1 MIDIVLKENLREPLV
16 QSAARENRSIDDLV
30 NEAVE
35 NYLLEQ
41 QRAKI
46 DEEIVAFEAIYNQL
60 MENHYGEWVAIHE
73 GQLVD
78 HDMDGTALYQRVRAK
93 FVAISVLL
101 RRVTEDANDDIWIR
115 TPSTGRIQP

>member
-1 MIDIVLKENLREPLV
+1 MIDIVLKENLREPLA

-46 DEEIVAFEAIYNQL
+46 DQEIIAFEAMYDQL
-60 MENHYGEWVAIHE
+60 MDSYYNEWVAIHE
-73 GQLVD
+73 GQMID
-78 HDMDGTALYQRVRAK
+78 HDADGTALYKRVRAK
-93 FVAISVLL
+93 YGSLSVLI
-101 RRVTEDANDDIWIR
+101 RRVTEEANDDIWLR
-115 TPSTGRIQP
+115 TPSTGRI

>member
-1 MIDIVLKENLREPLV
+1 MSDIVLKENLREPLA
-16 QSAARENRSIDDLV
+16 QSAARENRTIDDLV

-46 DEEIVAFEAIYNQL
+46 DQEIVAFEAMYDQL
-60 MENHYGEWVAIHE
+60 MNHYYNEWVAIHD

-78 HDMDGTALYQRVRAK
+78 HDADGTALYKRIRAK
-93 FVAISVLL
+93 YGSIAVLL
-101 RRVTEDANDDIWIR
+101 RRVTEDANDDIWLR
-115 TPSTGRIQP
+115 TPSTGHIQS